1 VADNKLIKSAGEHWV
16 CSVLSRLGWAAAL
29 TRDGVERT
37 DILAANTEG
46 RHIAVQV
53 KTTQEW
59 KNPKFMFGEKGCE
72 PSRSPNEWYVLVA
85 LGLGEWDAPR
95 AYVVPRDHA
104 SAGVWIRHME
114 WLTSPTVKPG
124 RRTSSL
130 RQNRIDA
137 WLFERYEQRWD
148 LMGGDT
154 DKIAV
159 LLPPR
164 CRSLADER
172 RVGLPKAHPWRF
184 RAPNWDTSECPASW
198 SDFWRSV
205 N

>member
-1 VADNKLIKSAGEHWV
+1 
-16 CSVLSRLGWAAAL
+16 VLSRLGWAAAL

-37 DILAANTEG
+37 DILAANPEG

-72 PSRSPNEWYVLVA
+72 PSRSPQEWFVLVA
-85 LGLGEWDAPR
+85 LGQGDWDAPR
-95 AYVVPRDHA
+95 AFVVPRDHA
-104 SAGVWIRHME
+104 SAGVWIRHVE
-114 WLTSPTVKPG
+114 WLTNPSVKSG
-124 RRTSSL
+124 KRTSSL
-130 RQNRIDA
+130 RHNRIDA

-148 LMGGDT
+148 LLGNDT

-164 CRSLADER
+164 CRTLAREH
-172 RVGLPKAHPWRF
+172 RVGLPKDHPWRSVV
-184 RAPNWDTSECPASW
+184 PEWDTTESPASW
-198 SDFWRSV
+198 TAFWKTF